1 MFAQMSVNLDEELQ
15 VDENSL
21 EYGLVRNCT
30 SAEVLKLF
38 GISDVFRNR
47 LCSVI
52 QKLTVIPDKIYST
65 LAEGVEL
72 LPYFESLQEI
82 DFTKADSTSRTEFL
96 DGVRR
101 MRAVNS
107 LIMDYEQCTSSD
119 MIELISPLDED
130 SVKRF
135 YKKLTVIS
143 HKPQIENKTS
153 QSKILILIS
162 FCPKLS
168 YLTTEQV
175 QFVEDQTDFD
185 QYFYSKKSNL
195 KYLVTQILE
204 PISGPT
210 TLSTNYFS
218 GLNYLYLQ
226 INSDQNL
233 MTLKHDNIHTLKV
246 ESLGGALKSFDI
258 NCPRLTRLVLIHN
271 GDNSVMVSSNQL
283 VQIFTVSQNLEK
295 CVVCTAD
302 LLDVSSF
309 EKNPNLIE
317 LQINSISIN
326 AIYQQRGVMAKQIC
340 QIAEQFSNLRILKLF
355 NVCSQIKDYHIIRLV
370 MQHPNVEEVFLS

>member
-1 MFAQMSVNLDEELQ
+1 MFAQMSLNLDEDLQ
-15 VDENSL
+15 PDESSM
-21 EYGLVRNCT
+21 ECGLVKNCT

-47 LCSVI
+47 LVGVL
-52 QKLTVIPDKIYST
+52 QRLTAIPDKIYKT
-65 LAEGVEL
+65 LADGVEL
-72 LPYFESLQEI
+72 LPYFESLREI
-82 DFTKADSTSRTEFL
+82 DFTKAASTSNGEFL
-96 DGVRR
+96 DGVRQ
-101 MRAVNS
+101 MKTVDS
-107 LIMDYEQCTSSD
+107 LTMDYALCNSSD

-135 YKKLTVIS
+135 YKKLTVVARE
-143 HKPQIENKTS
+143 PQIENKTT

-168 YLTTEQV
+168 YLTTQNV

-195 KYLVTQILE
+195 KYLVTQLLE

-246 ESLGGALKSFDI
+246 ESMGGALKSFDI
-258 NCPRLTRLVLIHN
+258 NCPRLTRLVLIHS
-271 GDNSVMVSSNQL
+271 GDNSVIASSNQL
-283 VQIFTVSQNLEK
+283 AQIFTVSRGLEK
-295 CVVCTAD
+295 CMLCTAD
-302 LLDVSSF
+302 QLDVSTFGKS
-309 EKNPNLIE
+309 NSLVE
-317 LQINSISIN
+317 LQIDSISIN
-326 AIYQQRGVMAKQIC
+326 SMYQQRGVMAKQIC
-340 QIAEQFSNLRILKLF
+340 
-355 NVCSQIKDYHIIRLV
+355 
-370 MQHPNVEEVFLS
+370 